1 MVVRYRHGT
10 RPDRGVIIWNR
21 HKPTKNEHQDER
33 ATQDYLTRQTRC
45 VLTAMLMCSNTKEK
59 RSRTLASFTNRES
72 RMLLDQSML
81 RKQDSGRVRSTQ
93 RFLGLCLPIDQ
104 HHTQLLVLFLGAS
117 CWISAALQ
125 ISNVAPTHRQ
135 IPHTQTP
142 HAVVGCELR
151 HS

>member
-59 RSRTLASFTNRES
+59 RSRILLHLSRIVNHECCSISQCFANKTQAECGVLNVFWDCVFPLINIIPNCLCFSSALRAGYQLLSKS
-72 RMLLDQSML
+72 RMWLQLTD
-81 RKQDSGRVRSTQ
+81 
-93 RFLGLCLPIDQ
+93 RFRTPK
-104 HHTQLLVLFLGAS
+104 
-117 CWISAALQ
+117 
-125 ISNVAPTHRQ
+125 HR
-135 IPHTQTP
+135 TP
-142 HAVVGCELR
+142 
-151 HS
+151 